1 MSNQTG
7 IVSNDELLEFFGKCR
22 EGKARDKFRL
32 VKVIIVN
39 EQLALDEAKET
50 KGSWKEDWDGY
61 VLRVIDDNEPCYL
74 LYRFVASNTD
84 LVLVN
89 LNGSE
94 VINEKV
100 VQSIIYDCLLK
111 CHSDDK

>member
-74 LYRFVASNTD
+74 LYRFVVSNTNPA
-84 LVLVN
+84 LVN
-89 LNGSE
+89 INGSRWKT
-94 VINEKV
+94 EKAYNLCA
-100 VQSIIYDCLLK
+100 IYY
-111 CHSDDK
+111 

>member
-50 KGSWKEDWDGY
+50 KGNCRNYMKKDSQRRNKWKTQY
-61 VLRVIDDNEPCYL
+61 
-74 LYRFVASNTD
+74 
-84 LVLVN
+84 
-89 LNGSE
+89 
-94 VINEKV
+94 
-100 VQSIIYDCLLK
+100 
-111 CHSDDK
+111 

>member
-7 IVSNDELLEFFGKCR
+7 IIANDELLEFFGKCR
-22 EGKARDKFRL
+22 EGKARDKFRI

-61 VLRVIDDNEPCYL
+61 VLRTIDDNEPCYL
-74 LYRFVASNTD
+74 LYRFVVSNNNP
-84 LVLVN
+84 VLVN
-89 LNGSE
+89 INGSRWKT
-94 VINEKV
+94 EKAYNL
-100 VQSIIYDCLLK
+100 SAIYY
-111 CHSDDK
+111 

>member
-61 VLRVIDDNEPCYL
+61 VLRTIDDNEPCYL
-74 LYRFVASNTD
+74 LYRFVVSNNNP
-84 LVLVN
+84 VLVN
-89 LNGSE
+89 INGSRWKT
-94 VINEKV
+94 EKAYNL
-100 VQSIIYDCLLK
+100 SAIYY
-111 CHSDDK
+111 